1 MLKMSFWKSK
11 SEVMNDV
18 IGSCYGL
25 GTRPPTLNDIWP
37 SVNANTS
44 DFLSNGLVI
53 IYLLNISTTPTH
65 RHFEPDYNQN
75 IGFFEL
81 DKVVEAC
88 LAALYSAN
96 HYKPSLFTTPG
107 ATACHYLDATARD
120 FG

>member
-11 SEVMNDV
+11 SEVMNGV

-25 GTRPPTLNDIWP
+25 GTRPPTLNDIQS
-37 SVNANTS
+37 SVNVNTS

-53 IYLLNISTTPTH
+53 IYLLNISTTPTV
-65 RHFEPDYNQN
+65 RQFEPDHNLKHW
-75 IGFFEL
+75 IFEL
-81 DKVVEAC
+81 GKAEEAC

-96 HYKPSLFTTPG
+96 HYKSSLFTTPG
-107 ATACHYLDATARD
+107 ATACHYPDATARD